1 MKICIYGA
9 GAIGAYLGARLIEA
23 GCEVTLIARGP
34 HLQAMRENGLTLQTG
49 DEQQTLQVNCTDNPA
64 EVGPQDYVVVTLKA
78 HSVAPIVEQILP
90 LLGPDTPVVTAQNG
104 VLWWYFHGLP
114 GPWENHQLDTADT
127 DGLIWKTLGPERAI
141 GCVVYPSCEI
151 VEPGVVRHLDG
162 DRFMLGEPDG
172 SKSERV
178 VALADA
184 FSSAGLKAPV
194 RKKIRDDIWFK
205 LLGNATFN
213 PVSVLTGGTLEQM
226 CRDPGVRAV
235 IRGMMHEAQQV
246 ADRLGVKFVMDIEK
260 RINGAENVGAHK
272 TSMLQDFDQGRPLE
286 IDALVASVSELGRLV
301 DVPTP
306 TLDAVLSMVL
316 LKMQGINA
324 GATSS
329 GEWI

>member
-213 PVSVLTGGTLEQM
+213 PVSVLTGATLEQM
-226 CRDPGVRAV
+226 CRDPGVRAI

-329 GEWI
+329 GE

>member
-49 DEQQTLQVNCTDNPA
+49 DEQQTLQVNCTDNPG

-90 LLGPDTPVVTAQNG
+90 LLGPDTPIVTAQNG

-329 GEWI
+329 GE

>member
-162 DRFMLGEPDG
+162 NRFMLGEPDG

-226 CRDPGVRAV
+226 CRDPGVRAI

-329 GEWI
+329 GE

>member
-49 DEQQTLQVNCTDNPA
+49 DEQQTLQVNCTDDPA

-90 LLGPDTPVVTAQNG
+90 LLGPDTPIVTAQNG

-226 CRDPGVRAV
+226 CRDPGVRAI

-329 GEWI
+329 GE

>member
-78 HSVAPIVEQILP
+78 HSVAPIVEQVLP
-90 LLGPDTPVVTAQNG
+90 LLGPDTPIVTAQNG

-226 CRDPGVRAV
+226 CRDPGVRAI

-329 GEWI
+329 GE

>member
-78 HSVAPIVEQILP
+78 HSVAPIVEQVLP
-90 LLGPDTPVVTAQNG
+90 LLGPDTPIVTAQNG

-324 GATSS
+324 GANSS
-329 GEWI
+329 GE

>member
-78 HSVAPIVEQILP
+78 HSVAPIVEQVLP

-226 CRDPGVRAV
+226 CRDPGVRAI

-329 GEWI
+329 GE

>member
-90 LLGPDTPVVTAQNG
+90 LLGPDTPIVTAQNG

-226 CRDPGVRAV
+226 CRDPGVRAI

-329 GEWI
+329 GE

>member
-90 LLGPDTPVVTAQNG
+90 LLGPDTPIVTAQNG

-226 CRDPGVRAV
+226 CRDPGVRAI

-324 GATSS
+324 GANSS
-329 GEWI
+329 GE